1 VNAAFDAMS
10 TWRIEA
16 AKNSEQNSEQVIRED
31 GCAAQALGWPEEIV
45 QATRAQTECVA

>member
-1 VNAAFDAMS
+1 MNAAFDAMS